1 METRASVQVRIVLV
15 LSFLWLVHAMRSTG
29 RVYLLSFYGE
39 KRFFWMQEPKPDKD
53 AECACFARGSRINVL
68 TIFSDYV
75 RT

>member
-1 METRASVQVRIVLV
+1 
-15 LSFLWLVHAMRSTG
+15 MRSTG